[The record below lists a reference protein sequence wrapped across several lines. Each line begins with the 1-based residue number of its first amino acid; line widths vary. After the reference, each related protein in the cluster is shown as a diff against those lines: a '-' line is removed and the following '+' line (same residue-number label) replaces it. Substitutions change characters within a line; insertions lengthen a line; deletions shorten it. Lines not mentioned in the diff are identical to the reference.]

1 MFVSSDASDVVLFAF
16 PDRLAN
22 EPLPNLGFVSV
33 RVRGTEGLAVNLAEP
48 AAREGAAWI
57 ASDSPMGTGEH
68 PRWMVFWTE
77 AGTAY
82 SLSSDHRDLPDLL
95 RVAGSLR

>member
-1 MFVSSDASDVVLFAF
+1 MVSRDASDVVLFAF

-22 EPLPNLGFVSV
+22 EPLPNWGFLPVQ
-33 RVRGTEGLAVNLAEP
+33 VRGTEGLAVNLA
-48 AAREGAAWI
+48 GAPSRDDVVWI
-57 ASDSPMGTGEH
+57 ASDAPMVTGDH
-68 PRWMVFWTE
+68 PRWVVFWTE

-82 SLSSDHRDLPDLL
+82 SLSSDRRDLPDLL

>member
-1 MFVSSDASDVVLFAF
+1 MVLFAF

-48 AAREGAAWI
+48 PPREGTAWI
-57 ASDSPMGTGEH
+57 ASDSPMVTGQH
-68 PRWMVFWTE
+68 AKWMVLWTE

-82 SLSSDHRDLPDLL
+82 SLSSDGRDLPDLL